1 MNGNRADSFLRLIR
15 RSQRGRLKIYLGYAA
30 GVGKTYQMLL
40 EAHRIKE
47 DGIDVAI
54 GLVETHGR
62 AETEALL
69 AGLELIPRRKI
80 TYRGIEIEEMDLDA
94 ILSRRPSVVL
104 VDELAHTNVPGSK
117 NAKRYQ
123 DVEEMLAAGI
133 HVISTLN
140 VQHLESL
147 YETVERATG
156 VKVRERIPDR
166 VVAEAD
172 QLVNVDITTEDL
184 RRRLKE
190 GKVYTKERIET
201 ALDHFFKPANL
212 EQLRELTLRELAAQ
226 IDSRR
231 RDPLSEDLPSSPDQV
246 MVCLSSGGHNS
257 EALLRYA
264 SRLAGRLNRNWYAV
278 YVQTSQERPTA
289 IDAATQ
295 RMLSNTLT
303 LAQQLGATSFTY
315 KGEDIVKTILQFAK
329 EYRVGHIVIG
339 TPGRKVPFWR
349 RLLGEVSIVER
360 LVTEGRGI
368 TVVVLDTKAIPDDRP
383 TAGPIRPG
391 EKLHRNIEEKANL
404 GSRSDNVLANAGVLV
419 WDEPMEKEEAMRQLL
434 DACCR
439 ERTEQRDS
447 AWKALLEREQ
457 QGGTFVGE
465 DVAIPH
471 ARIAG
476 LQRPLV
482 AFGVSKAAIRDRE
495 SGQEIRIMFLL
506 LSPADPPESHVK
518 MLSVISRMALDD
530 QWRKEALAARESS
543 DVMRGDPPAG
553 RAPQGDRPMRR
564 GAGYGEGALFLV
576 GIVQRD
582 SKVSGTLK
590 ESLIQPGR

>member
-1 MNGNRADSFLRLIR
+1 MNGNRADNFLRLIR

-40 EAHRIKE
+40 EGHRIKE
-47 DGIDVAI
+47 DGIDLTV

-69 AGLELIPRRKI
+69 MGLEVIPRRKV
-80 TYRGIEIEEMDLDA
+80 TYRGIEIEEMDLEA

-104 VDELAHTNVPGSK
+104 VDELAHTNVPGSR

-123 DVEEMLAAGI
+123 DVEELLAAGI

-140 VQHLESL
+140 IQHLESL
-147 YETVERATG
+147 YETVERATT

-172 QLVNVDITTEDL
+172 QLVNVDITIEDL
-184 RRRLKE
+184 RRRMKE

-201 ALDHFFKPANL
+201 ALDHFFRPTNL

-231 RDPLSEDLPSSPDQV
+231 RDPQEEDIPVSPDQV
-246 MVCLSSGGHNS
+246 MVCLSSRGPNS

-278 YVQTSQERPTA
+278 YVQTSKERPTV

-295 RMLSNTLT
+295 RTLSNTLI
-303 LAQQLGATSFTY
+303 LAQQLGATVFTY
-315 KGEDIVKTILQFAK
+315 KGDDVVKTILQFAK

-339 TPGRKVPFWR
+339 TPGEKAPFWK
-349 RLLGEVSIVER
+349 RLRGEASILDR
-360 LVTEGRGI
+360 LVTEGVGI
-368 TVVVLDTKAIPDDRP
+368 TVVVLDTKAIREERP
-383 TAGPIRPG
+383 SPEIIPSATESNERRMVRKDFIA
-391 EKLHRNIEEKANL
+391 ESHAAL
-404 GSRSDNVLANAGVLV
+404 SRMTVLV
-419 WDEPMEKEEAMRQLL
+419 WQEPIEKEEAIRRLL
-434 DACCR
+434 DSCR
-439 ERTEQRDS
+439 DVDRRLMKS
-447 AWKALLEREQ
+447 AWESVLDREK

-471 ARIAG
+471 ARMAG
-476 LQRPLV
+476 LSRPV
-482 AFGVSKAAIRDRE
+482 MAIGVGRE
-495 SGQEIRIMFLL
+495 GIQDQEAGRKVRLMILL
-506 LSPADPPESHVK
+506 LSPLDPPESH
-518 MLSVISRMALDD
+518 LETLGLIGRMARDD
-530 QWRKEALAARESS
+530 QWREAILATGKPWEA
-543 DVMRGDPPAG
+543 
-553 RAPQGDRPMRR
+553 Q
-564 GAGYGEGALFLV
+564 
-576 GIVQRD
+576 
-582 SKVSGTLK
+582 
-590 ESLIQPGR
+590 SLIKEWEERVNATDQ

>member
-40 EAHRIKE
+40 EAHRLKE
-47 DGIDVAI
+47 DGIDAAV

-94 ILSRRPSVVL
+94 ILARRPGIVL

-123 DVEEMLAAGI
+123 DVEEILSAGI

-147 YETVERATG
+147 YETVERATS

-166 VVAEAD
+166 IVAEAD

-201 ALDHFFKPANL
+201 ALDHFFKPMNL

-226 IDSRR
+226 IDSHR
-231 RDPLSEDLPSSPDQV
+231 RDSPAEDLSSSPDQV
-246 MVCLSSGGHNS
+246 MVALSSRGPNR

-278 YVQTSQERPTA
+278 YVQTSQERPTV

-295 RMLSNTLT
+295 RMLSNTQA
-303 LAQQLGATSFTY
+303 LAQQLGAIVFTY
-315 KGEDIVKTILQFAK
+315 KGDDIVKTILQFAK

-349 RLLGEVSIVER
+349 RLRGEVSIIER
-360 LVTEGRGI
+360 LVTEGMGI
-368 TVVVLDTKAIPDDRP
+368 TVVVHDNKAIADDRP
-383 TAGPIRPG
+383 TVGLIRPARKSHQDVRG
-391 EKLHRNIEEKANL
+391 KGNL
-404 GSRSDNVLANAGVLV
+404 IPESEVVLSNSCILI
-419 WDEPMEKEEAMRQLL
+419 WDETIEKEEAMRQLL

-439 ERTEQRDS
+439 ERTEHRES
-447 AWKALLEREQ
+447 AWEALLEREQ

-476 LQRPLV
+476 LRRPLV
-482 AFGVSKAAIRDRE
+482 ALGVGRAGIQDRE
-495 SGQEIRIMFLL
+495 SGLRAKIMFLL
-506 LSPADPPESHVK
+506 LSPTDPPESHVK
-518 MLSVISRMALDD
+518 MLSVIGRMARDD
-530 QWRKEALAARESS
+530 QWRKEVLSARKSS
-543 DVMRGDPPAG
+543 DVMRVI
-553 RAPQGDRPMRR
+553 R
-564 GAGYGEGALFLV
+564 
-576 GIVQRD
+576 QRE
-582 SKVSGTLK
+582 
-590 ESLIQPGR
+590 ESLKSTDQ

>member
-1 MNGNRADSFLRLIR
+1 MSSNRADSFVRLIR

-40 EAHRIKE
+40 EAHRLKE
-47 DGIDVAI
+47 DGIDAAI

-69 AGLELIPRRKI
+69 EGLELIARRKI
-80 TYRGIEIEEMDLDA
+80 TYRGIEIEEMDLGA
-94 ILSRRPSVVL
+94 ILARRPSVVL

-123 DVEEMLAAGI
+123 DVEEILSAGI

-140 VQHLESL
+140 IQHLESL
-147 YETVERATG
+147 YEPVERATG
-156 VKVRERIPDR
+156 VKVRERIPDC

-201 ALDHFFKPANL
+201 ALGHFFKPTNL

-246 MVCLSSGGHNS
+246 MVCLSSRGPNS

-278 YVQTSQERPTA
+278 YVQTSREHPTV
-289 IDAATQ
+289 IDATTQ

-303 LAQQLGATSFTY
+303 LAQQLGATVFTY
-315 KGEDIVKTILQFAK
+315 KGDDIAKTILQFAK

-349 RLLGEVSIVER
+349 RLRGEVSIMER
-360 LVTEGRGI
+360 LVTEGTGI
-368 TVVVLDTKAIPDDRP
+368 TVVVLDTKAIPHERP
-383 TAGPIRPG
+383 PAELARRA
-391 EKLHRNIEEKANL
+391 EKMHQHAAEKTKL
-404 GSRSDNVLANAGVLV
+404 LLESDAALSKTSVLI
-419 WDEPMEKEEAMRQLL
+419 WDEPIGKEEAIRQLL
-434 DACCR
+434 DVCCGG
-439 ERTEQRDS
+439 ESATYNES
-447 AWKALLEREQ
+447 AWASVLKREQ

-471 ARIAG
+471 ARITG
-476 LQRPLV
+476 LRRPLV
-482 AFGVSKAAIRDRE
+482 ALGVGRAGIQDRE
-495 SGQEIRIMFLL
+495 SGRCVRIMLLL
-506 LSPADPPESHVK
+506 LSPGDPPERHVE
-518 MLSVISRMALDD
+518 MLSVISRMARDD
-530 QWRKEALAARESS
+530 PWRREVLSARKSS
-543 DVMRGDPPAG
+543 DVMGAI
-553 RAPQGDRPMRR
+553 RAWEDRLDATDR
-564 GAGYGEGALFLV
+564 
-576 GIVQRD
+576 
-582 SKVSGTLK
+582 
-590 ESLIQPGR
+590 